1 MARLQVIGTVSHYY
15 DQIGVAVVELTKP
28 LKSGE
33 TVTFL
38 RGGHHLVQPVTSIQ
52 IDHTNVEK
60 AKAGMSV
67 GVKVEASVQP
77 GTKVYRGE
85 VAVPEKVR

>member
-1 MARLQVIGTVSHYY
+1 MARPQVIGTVSHYY
-15 DQIGVAVVELTKP
+15 DQIGVAVIELKKP

-38 RGGHHLVQPVTSIQ
+38 RNEFHLVQPVTSMQ
-52 IDHTNVEK
+52 VDHTNVEK

-85 VAVPEKVR
+85 VPMPVSVR

>member
-1 MARLQVIGTVSHYY
+1 MAKPQVIGTVSHYY
-15 DQIGVAVVELTKP
+15 DHIGVAVVELTKP

-38 RGGHHLVQPVTSIQ
+38 RGEHHLVQPVTSMQ

-60 AKAGMSV
+60 AKAGTSV

-77 GTKVYRGE
+77 GAKVYRGE
-85 VAVPEKVR
+85 VPAPVAVR

>member
-1 MARLQVIGTVSHYY
+1 MARPQVIGIVSHYY
-15 DQIGVAVVELTKP
+15 DQIGVAIIELKKP
-28 LKSGE
+28 LKAGE

-38 RGGHHLVQPVTSIQ
+38 GGAHYLVQDVTSMQ

-67 GVKVEASVQP
+67 GVKVEQRVHP
-77 GTKVYRGE
+77 GTNVYRGE
-85 VAVPEKVR
+85 VPAPVAVR